1 MKMAERAGETILGLK
16 KISKHFPGVQ
26 ALDSVDLDLWKGEVH
41 ALVGENGAGK
51 STLIKILSGVYQR
64 DSGEILF
71 EGRPVEIG
79 NPFAALSLGIATVY
93 QDPELAPDLSIAEN
107 IFMGALPVRKK
118 RLIDWKRLY
127 EDTRNLT
134 TELGMQRNPREL
146 VRGLGVAERQFIQIA
161 RAIAL
166 ASKVVVLDEASAA
179 LTPRELETL
188 TGAIHNLKSKGIS
201 VIYISHRIDEIFSLA
216 NRVTVLKDGK
226 LVGTLDV
233 KDTKKSDLIQ
243 MMVGRKLSEHITK
256 ANDVRITDEVLRVE
270 NLNRSGVVHDIS
282 FSVRRGEVVGIAGLV
297 GSGRTELARVLFG
310 ADPYDSGKIYLKG
323 METHFK
329 APLDAINEKVA
340 MLPENRQEGIV
351 PVLSVMENVL
361 MAALK
366 KYANRGVIKKNQCIG
381 TAENVVK
388 TLGIKV
394 SSIRQRIETLSG
406 GNQQKVIF
414 GKWLMTDADLIIFDE
429 PTRGID
435 VGAKEEIY
443 SIINDVI
450 KNGKAVLM
458 ISSELPEILGMS
470 DRILVMCQ
478 GRMVGEFSRSEATE
492 EKIMHLCIGELHKR
506 G

>member
-1 MKMAERAGETILGLK
+1 MAGGTGENILELK

-26 ALDSVDLDLWKGEVH
+26 ALDSVDMDLTKGEVH

-71 EGRPVEIG
+71 EGRPLEIKD
-79 NPFAALSLGIATVY
+79 PFTALSLGIATVY

-107 IFMGALPVRKK
+107 IFMGVHPVKK
-118 RLIDWKRLY
+118 KSLIDWKKLY
-127 EDTRNLT
+127 KDTRNLT
-134 TELGMQRNPREL
+134 TELGMQRNPKEL

-166 ASKVVVLDEASAA
+166 ASKIVVLDEASAA

-188 TGAIHNLKSKGIS
+188 TGAIHNLKTKGIS
-201 VIYISHRIDEIFSLA
+201 IIYISHRIGEIFALA

-226 LVGTLDV
+226 LVDTLNV
-233 KDTKKSDLIQ
+233 KDTNKSDLIQ
-243 MMVGRKLSEHITK
+243 MMVGRKLSEHIMK
-256 ANDVRITDEVLRVE
+256 AKDVAITNEVLRVE
-270 NLNRSGVVHDIS
+270 NLNRHGVLHDIS
-282 FSVRRGEVVGIAGLV
+282 FSVKRGEVVGIAGLV

-310 ADPYDSGKIYLKG
+310 ADPYDSGKIYLNG
-323 METHFK
+323 VETHFK

-366 KYANRGVIKKNQCIG
+366 KFAHKGVIKKNECIE
-381 TAENVVK
+381 TSANIVK
-388 TLGIKV
+388 TLDIKV

-414 GKWLMTDADLIIFDE
+414 GKWLLTDADLIIFDE

-435 VGAKEEIY
+435 VGAKEEVY
-443 SIINDVI
+443 SIINNAI

-492 EKIMHLCIGELHKR
+492 EKIMHLCIGELHR
-506 G
+506 RS

>member
-1 MKMAERAGETILGLK
+1 MILQLRQ
-16 KISKHFPGVQ
+16 ISKHFPGVQ
-26 ALDSVDLDLWKGEVH
+26 ALDSVDMDLRKGEVH

-71 EGRPVEIG
+71 EGMPVEIES
-79 NPFAALSLGIATVY
+79 PFIALSLGITTVY

-107 IFMGALPVRKK
+107 VFMGAHPVKK
-118 RLIDWKRLY
+118 KYLIDWKRLH
-127 EDTRNLT
+127 EDTKRLT
-134 TELGMQRNPREL
+134 TELGMRRNPKEL

-179 LTPRELETL
+179 LTPIELETL

-201 VIYISHRIDEIFSLA
+201 VVYISHRIDEIFALA
-216 NRVTVLKDGK
+216 DRVTVLKDGK
-226 LVGTLDV
+226 LIDTLDV
-233 KDTKKSDLIQ
+233 KDTKKSDLIH
-243 MMVGRKLSEHITK
+243 MMVGRRLSDHIPKNT
-256 ANDVRITDEVLRVE
+256 DVRITHEVLRVE
-270 NLNRSGVVHDIS
+270 NLNRRGVLRDIS

-297 GSGRTELARVLFG
+297 GSGRTELVRVLFG
-310 ADPYDSGKIYLKG
+310 ADPYDSGKIYLNG
-323 METHFK
+323 REIFFK
-329 APLDAINEKVA
+329 TPLDAINRKVA

-366 KYANRGVIKKNQCIG
+366 KYANKGVIKKNQCAE

-388 TLGIKV
+388 TLDIKV
-394 SSIRQRIETLSG
+394 NSIKQKIETLSG

-443 SIINDVI
+443 SIINDVVR
-450 KNGKAVLM
+450 KEKAVLM

-478 GRMVGEFSRSEATE
+478 GRVVGQFRREEATE
-492 EKIMHLCIGELHKR
+492 EKIMHLCIGELHR
-506 G
+506 RSDE

>member
-1 MKMAERAGETILGLK
+1 MAEKSGGTILGLR

-26 ALDSVDLDLWKGEVH
+26 ALDSVDMDLRQGEVH

-51 STLIKILSGVYQR
+51 STLIKILSGVYQK

-71 EGRPVEIG
+71 EGRPVEIES
-79 NPFAALSLGIATVY
+79 PFRALSLGIATVY

-107 IFMGALPVRKK
+107 IFMGALPLKK
-118 RLIDWKRLY
+118 KSLIDWKRLY
-127 EDTRNLT
+127 EDTKRLT
-134 TELGMQRNPREL
+134 TELGMRRNPKEL

-161 RAIAL
+161 RSLAL

-179 LTPRELETL
+179 LTPMELETL

-201 VIYISHRIDEIFSLA
+201 VIYISHRIDEIFALA

-226 LVGTLDV
+226 RVDTLDV

-256 ANDVRITDEVLRVE
+256 LSDVRVTREVLRVE
-270 NLNRSGVVHDIS
+270 NLSRRGVLHDIS
-282 FSVRRGEVVGIAGLV
+282 FSVNGGEVVGIAGLV

-310 ADPYDSGKIYLKG
+310 ADPYDSGKIYLNG
-323 METHFK
+323 RETRFRS
-329 APLDAINEKVA
+329 PLDAINQKVA

-366 KYANRGVIKKNQCIG
+366 KYASRGLIKKDRCVG

-388 TLGIKV
+388 TLAIKV
-394 SSIRQRIETLSG
+394 SSIRQKIETLSG

-443 SIINDVI
+443 SIINGVI
-450 KNGKAVLM
+450 KNQKAVLM
-458 ISSELPEILGMS
+458 ISSELPEMLGMS

-478 GRMVGEFSRSEATE
+478 GRMVGEFRRGEATE
-492 EKIMHLCIGELHKR
+492 EKIMHLCIGELHR
-506 G
+506 RS